1 MSIPPNFIRL
11 LALMLLIGLLSGGA
25 YAQEPVT
32 YTYSYTGA
40 PLPIFRDD
48 ADVIS
53 VVQIFVPRALRV
65 TSVVVNVDIDY
76 PRPGDLDLFFF
87 SPIGTRTKLIE
98 GNCGD
103 TGTLLNTTFDDS
115 AQSRYSDFC
124 PIEPGRTF
132 LGNEALSNSVGE
144 GSFGVWR
151 LAVENNESDDNVGWV
166 IGASVTITGTPVTDK
181 PITSAEGVLNAAS
194 LQSGFIAPGQMLA
207 ILGGLLGPVEPVSA
221 PAGDLPTTLGG
232 VEVSFD
238 GVPAAIAYASL
249 FQLRVQAPY
258 SLTVGGETSMQI
270 TFNGMVSDPVTLAV
284 SDTMP
289 GLYTINGVGAGQL
302 TAINQDGTVNSAQNP
317 AAKGSVVVL
326 YAVGLGAVDPSLATG
341 QAAPAS
347 PLSTT
352 TASVFAYI
360 SGIVAPV
367 EFAGA
372 APGYAGLYQINLRI
386 PENVSS
392 GSRQVYVYANGT
404 PAQSNVNLWV
414 E

>member
-1 MSIPPNFIRL
+1 MRIPPNVIRL
-11 LALMLLIGLLSGGA
+11 LALMLFIGLLPSG
-25 YAQEPVT
+25 YAQQPVT

-65 TSVVVNVDIDY
+65 TKVVVNVDIDY
-76 PRPGDLDLFFF
+76 PRPGDLDVFFF

-98 GNCGD
+98 GNCGG

-166 IGASVTITGTPVTDK
+166 IGASVTITGTPVIDK
-181 PITSAEGVLNAAS
+181 PTTAAEGVLNAAS

-207 ILGGLLGPVEPVSA
+207 ILGGLLGPVEPVAA
-221 PAGDLPTTLGG
+221 PAGNLPTALGG

-238 GVPAAIAYASL
+238 GVPAGIAYASL

-258 SLTVGGETSMQI
+258 SLTPGGQTTMRI
-270 TFNGMVSDPVTLAV
+270 TFDGDASDPVVLNVAG
-284 SDTMP
+284 TMP

-302 TAINQDGTVNSAQNP
+302 SAVNQNGTLNSSQDR

-326 YAVGLGAVDPSLATG
+326 YAVGLGAVDPALSTG

-360 SGIVAPV
+360 DGILAPV

-372 APGYAGLYQINLRI
+372 APGYPGVYQMNIRI
-386 PENVSS
+386 PEGVSS